1 MMNWRRGLLRLWL
14 LFSYI
19 WIGSLSFISF
29 NEFRAALTHR
39 EPIASEITLQSLV
52 PFDCDASCQCWQHHC
67 WSTISEFREKNEP
80 ENARMS
86 DVELYVLLFD
96 RAGIVLP
103 GQRSLRTTLSKF
115 AVLALGPPVGVLIFG
130 AALMWAI
137 KGFRPD

>member
-1 MMNWRRGLLRLWL
+1 
-14 LFSYI
+14 
-19 WIGSLSFISF
+19 
-29 NEFRAALTHR
+29 
-39 EPIASEITLQSLV
+39 
-52 PFDCDASCQCWQHHC
+52 
-67 WSTISEFREKNEP
+67 
-80 ENARMS
+80 MS

-130 AALMWAI
+130 AALMWAT